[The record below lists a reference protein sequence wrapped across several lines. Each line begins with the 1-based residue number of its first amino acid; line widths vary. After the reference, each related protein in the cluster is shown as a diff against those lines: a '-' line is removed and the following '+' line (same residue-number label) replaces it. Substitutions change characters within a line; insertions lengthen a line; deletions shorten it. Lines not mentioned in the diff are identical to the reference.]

1 MPMTNYDALII
12 GGGHNGLICAAYLA
26 KTGKKVAVLEAK
38 DTLGGCASTHE
49 IIPGFKVSGCAQW
62 LHQLSPDITKDLQ
75 LDLHG
80 LKYAAR
86 NLPTIALGE
95 AGSHITLDG
104 DGVEGSGISAEDQI
118 AYKRFHGKMLKYA
131 KLLRTAYEQRPPKLV
146 ESNWADRLTLLKL
159 GLGMKRMGRDDMSDF
174 MRLILINIYD
184 LMKES
189 FDNPL
194 LQGAISLDAVLG
206 TALGPRSPNTV
217 FSYLHRQIGEVYGYR
232 GVSQVAGGMGKVG
245 QVLAS
250 SARKEGVDIRISAR
264 VTRINLE
271 GSRVGGVTLESGE
284 KLFAPLVIS
293 NADPVTTF
301 ASLLGFENMEAGM
314 ARRVSQIRNNSGTAK
329 LHLAL
334 KGLPRFT
341 GVSDAELGNRL
352 LIAPDMNYLERAFNP
367 IKYRQYSP
375 APALDIS
382 IASINDP
389 DLCKPGNHVLSAL
402 VQYAPYAPDGGWEE
416 HKQTF
421 TNIVIDR
428 INQYAPGIK
437 DQIVASELCTPADL
451 EKDYGMTGGQW
462 HHGELSIDQVLMMRP
477 FPGCSQYA
485 SAVDGLYLCGAGA
498 HPGGGVMG
506 LAGKNAAAEVI
517 KRGNQA

>member
-1 MPMTNYDALII
+1 MTDYDALII

-26 KTGKKVAVLEAK
+26 KAGKKVAVLEAK
-38 DTLGGCASTHE
+38 DTLGGCASTRE
-49 IIPGFKVSGCAQW
+49 IIPGFEVSGCAQW
-62 LHQLSPDITKDLQ
+62 LHQLSPEIIKDLQ

-86 NLPTIALGE
+86 NLPTVALGDD
-95 AGSHITLDG
+95 GSHITLDG
-104 DGVEGSGISAEDQI
+104 DVVEGAGISTSDQV
-118 AYKRFHGKMLKYA
+118 AYKHFHNKMLKYA
-131 KLLRTAYEQRPPKLV
+131 NLLRTAYEQRPPKLV
-146 ESNWADRLTLLKL
+146 ESNWTDRLTLLKL

-174 MRLILINIYD
+174 MRLILINIFD
-184 LMKES
+184 LMKET

-194 LQGAISLDAVLG
+194 LQGAISLDAVMG

-217 FSYLHRQIGEVYGYR
+217 FSYLHRQVGEVYGYK
-232 GVSQVAGGMGKVG
+232 GVSQVAGGMGKIG

-250 SARKEGVDIRISAR
+250 SARKEGVDIRISAK
-264 VTRINLE
+264 VNSINLE
-271 GSRVGGVTLESGE
+271 GSQVSGVTLEGGD

-301 ASLLGFENMEAGM
+301 ANLLGFENMETGM

-341 GVSDAELGNRL
+341 GLTDVQLGHRL
-352 LIAPDMNYLERAFNP
+352 LIAPDMNYIERAFNP
-367 IKYRQYSP
+367 IKYRQYSS

-382 IASINDP
+382 VASVNDP
-389 DLCKPGNHVLSAL
+389 DLSPPGSHVLSAL
-402 VQYAPYAPDGGWEE
+402 VQYAPYAPEDGWEH

-421 TNIVIDR
+421 TDIVIDR
-428 INQYAPGIK
+428 ISQYAPGLK
-437 DQIVASELCTPADL
+437 DQILASELCTPADL
-451 EKDYGMTGGQW
+451 EQDYGMTGGQW

-506 LAGKNAAAEVI
+506 LAGKNAATEVI
-517 KRGNQA
+517 KRGKQP